1 MGDAPLYPSRLA
13 NGQGLASPPTLHDL
27 QMDKSSGPP
36 NPSRLAN
43 GQEFRPPP
51 NLHDLQMDKRLGPS
65 HLSRLANGQG
75 TFYDLQMDKGLA
87 PPRSRVTTGC
97 LGFSQSVLQTHF
109 PWGSDT
115 FGIEKALARA
125 IRAARWGRIAGQD
138 SGSHLKEGIDW
149 TVPRSIVKEGNRGST
164 QLCFCRTAWQGALLT
179 SAKGSPMCPTCKVQ
193 VDLQHILYDCTWW
206 DSQKMAL
213 PKHWAEI
220 RKRLPYPSL
229 WCRGLMPGIATDHPQ
244 CEYGEASIVRTGLWL
259 SQPKICAQGHESRQ
273 PLQRPDQ
280 G

>member
-1 MGDAPLYPSRLA
+1 M
-13 NGQGLASPPTLHDL
+13 
-27 QMDKSSGPP
+27 
-36 NPSRLAN
+36 
-43 GQEFRPPP
+43 
-51 NLHDLQMDKRLGPS
+51 
-65 HLSRLANGQG
+65 
-75 TFYDLQMDKGLA
+75 
-87 PPRSRVTTGC
+87 
-97 LGFSQSVLQTHF
+97 LGFF
-109 PWGSDT
+109 PKCPPDTLSLGSDT

-244 CEYGEASIVRTGLWL
+244 CEYGRGPLSGPGCGFPSPKSVLKATKAANPSKGPTKGEAPAGGGL
-259 SQPKICAQGHESRQ
+259 SRFFKKAG
-273 PLQRPDQ
+273 DQ
-280 G
+280 QTR